1 MPARQEP
8 DMTDL
13 PEGPR
18 GVGDG
23 EWEQSLWELD
33 SEGVLWITLNRPE
46 RLNALSFRLLR
57 ELQALVDF
65 AGRRPDV
72 RVVALRGAGERAFC
86 SGDDLYGMEPAA
98 GVDSSVT
105 VHHPFLLSLRE
116 LRKPAVALVRG
127 WALGHG
133 WEIAS
138 MCDLRLCADN
148 IEVGDHRVSR
158 AIGMNGGTTWTVPR
172 IIGRGRAL
180 ELLMTG
186 RHMFADEAE
195 RCGWANRVWPL
206 DQFEAEAAAY
216 ISALAQLPTA
226 NLAVFKQMVD
236 YSAEH
241 SLRDSLS
248 REVEASDAVRYTYDA
263 EEGRASWREKRQPI
277 FRGY

>member
-13 PEGPR
+13 PDAPAPLP
-18 GVGDG
+18 DG
-23 EWEQSLWELD
+23 EWEQSLWELSD
-33 SEGVLWITLNRPE
+33 GVLAITLNRPE

-65 AGRRPDV
+65 AARRPDI
-72 RVVALRGAGERAFC
+72 RVVTIRGAGDRAFC
-86 SGDDLYGMEPAA
+86 SGDDLYGMEPQA
-98 GVDSSVT
+98 GIDSSIT

-116 LRKPAVALVRG
+116 LAKPVVALVSG

-138 MCDLRLCADN
+138 MCDIRLCADN
-148 IEVGDHRVSR
+148 IEVGDHRVQR

-180 ELLMTG
+180 ELLITG
-186 RHMFADEAE
+186 RHMFADEAAQS
-195 RCGWANRVWPL
+195 GWANRVWPL
-206 DQFEAEAAAY
+206 ADFEREADAY
-216 ISALAQLPTA
+216 VRSLAQLPTA
-226 NLAVFKQMVD
+226 NLAVFKQMID

-241 SLRDSLS
+241 SLRDSLA
-248 REVEASDAVRYTYDA
+248 REVEAADQVRRTYDA
-263 EEGRASWREKRQPI
+263 DEGRASWREKRAPI

>member
-1 MPARQEP
+1 MTTRQEP

-13 PEGPR
+13 PEEPKALP
-18 GVGDG
+18 DG
-23 EWEQSLWELD
+23 EWSQSLWELSD
-33 SEGVLWITLNRPE
+33 GVFAITLNRPE

-65 AGRRPDV
+65 AARRPDI
-72 RVVALRGAGERAFC
+72 RVVTIRGAGDRAFC
-86 SGDDLYGMEPAA
+86 SGDDLYGMEPQA
-98 GVDSSVT
+98 GIDSSVT

-116 LRKPAVALVRG
+116 LAKPVVALVSG

-138 MCDLRLCADN
+138 MCDIRLCADN
-148 IEVGDHRVSR
+148 IEVGDHRVQR

-180 ELLMTG
+180 ELLITG
-186 RHMFADEAE
+186 RHMFAEEAAQS
-195 RCGWANRVWPL
+195 GWANRVWPL
-206 DQFEAEAAAY
+206 ADFEREADAYVRSLAE
-216 ISALAQLPTA
+216 LPTA
-226 NLAVFKQMVD
+226 NLAVFKQMID

-241 SLRDSLS
+241 SLRDSLA
-248 REVEASDAVRYTYDA
+248 REVEASDRVRRSYDA
-263 EEGRASWREKRQPI
+263 DEGRASWREKRAPI

>member
-1 MPARQEP
+1 MPLRQEP

-13 PEGPR
+13 PDAPAPLP
-18 GVGDG
+18 DG
-23 EWEQSLWELD
+23 EWEQSLWELSD
-33 SEGVLWITLNRPE
+33 GVLAITLNRPE

-65 AGRRPDV
+65 AARRPDI
-72 RVVALRGAGERAFC
+72 RVVTIRGAGDRAFC
-86 SGDDLYGMEPAA
+86 SGDDLYGMEPQA
-98 GVDSSVT
+98 GIDSSIT

-116 LRKPAVALVRG
+116 LAKPVVALVSG

-138 MCDLRLCADN
+138 MCDIRLCADN
-148 IEVGDHRVSR
+148 IEVGDHRVQR

-180 ELLMTG
+180 ELLITG
-186 RHMFADEAE
+186 RHMFADEAAQS
-195 RCGWANRVWPL
+195 GWANRVWPL
-206 DQFEAEAAAY
+206 ADFEREAAAY
-216 ISALAQLPTA
+216 VRSLAQLPTA
-226 NLAVFKQMVD
+226 NLAVFKQMID

-241 SLRDSLS
+241 SLRDSLA
-248 REVEASDAVRYTYDA
+248 REVEAADQVRRTYDA
-263 EEGRASWREKRQPI
+263 DEGRASWREKRAPI

>member
-13 PEGPR
+13 PDAPAPLP
-18 GVGDG
+18 DG
-23 EWEQSLWELD
+23 EWSQSLWDLD
-33 SEGVLWITLNRPE
+33 DGVLAITLNRPE

-65 AGRRPDV
+65 AARRPDI
-72 RVVALRGAGERAFC
+72 RVVTIRGAGERAFC
-86 SGDDLYGMEPAA
+86 SGDDLYGMEPQA
-98 GVDSSVT
+98 GIDSSIT

-116 LRKPAVALVRG
+116 LAKPVVALVSG

-138 MCDLRLCADN
+138 MCDIRLCADN
-148 IEVGDHRVSR
+148 IEVGDHRVQR

-180 ELLMTG
+180 ELLITG
-186 RHMFADEAE
+186 RHMFADEAAQS
-195 RCGWANRVWPL
+195 GWANRVWPL
-206 DQFEAEAAAY
+206 DDFEREAAAY
-216 ISALAQLPTA
+216 VRSLAQLPTA
-226 NLAVFKQMVD
+226 NLAVFKQMID

-241 SLRDSLS
+241 SLRDSLA
-248 REVEASDAVRYTYDA
+248 REVEAADQVRRTYDA
-263 EEGRASWREKRQPI
+263 DEGRASWREKRAPI

>member
-1 MPARQEP
+1 MPTRQEP

-13 PEGPR
+13 PDAPAPLP
-18 GVGDG
+18 DG
-23 EWEQSLWELD
+23 EWQQSLWDLSD
-33 SEGVLWITLNRPE
+33 GVLAITLNRPE

-65 AGRRPDV
+65 AARRPDI
-72 RVVALRGAGERAFC
+72 RVVTLRGAGDRAFC
-86 SGDDLYGMEPAA
+86 SGDDLYGMEPQA
-98 GVDSSVT
+98 GIDSSIT

-116 LRKPAVALVRG
+116 LAKPVVALVSG

-138 MCDLRLCADN
+138 MCDIRLCADN
-148 IEVGDHRVSR
+148 IEVGDHRVQR

-180 ELLMTG
+180 ELLITG
-186 RHMFADEAE
+186 RHMFADEAAQS
-195 RCGWANRVWPL
+195 GWANRVWPL
-206 DQFEAEAAAY
+206 ADFEREADAY
-216 ISALAQLPTA
+216 VRSLAGLPTA
-226 NLAVFKQMVD
+226 NLAVFKQMID

-241 SLRDSLS
+241 SLRDSLA
-248 REVEASDAVRYTYDA
+248 REVEAADQVRRTYDA
-263 EEGRASWREKRQPI
+263 DEGRASWREKRAPI